1 VVPSRDADAADNES
15 EASEVVDDDDD
26 DDNEAQGAVADAA
39 ALELLALFDS
49 AALRFQEQ
57 SIAMQLEEAHA
68 AGESMLSAAAIP
80 LEEEPDSI
88 AAMQLDTLQ
97 YDLAEAT
104 NHVLDCAQVVLEDPD
119 DEDAVE
125 QFTASL
131 RLAQE
136 TIVAVRRVLAPWEYE
151 ENDGDEGGSKRTDA
165 AYPGQFR
172 VTAADIRK
180 VKLRDKSL
188 RLTTAVASADEV
200 DGDDERRTW
209 RHGQYEAARRVARR
223 CQGRR
228 AVAQGRTAQ
237 RGGARVDAR
246 AVGRRAADA

>member
-1 VVPSRDADAADNES
+1 
-15 EASEVVDDDDD
+15 
-26 DDNEAQGAVADAA
+26 
-39 ALELLALFDS
+39 LT

-80 LEEEPDSI
+80 LEEQPDSI

-104 NHVLDCAQVVLEDPD
+104 NRVLECAQVVLEDPD

-131 RLAQE
+131 RRVQD

-151 ENDGDEGGSKRTDA
+151 EDGGKAHRR
-165 AYPGQFR
+165 R
-172 VTAADIRK
+172 VSGP
-180 VKLRDKSL
+180 VS
-188 RLTTAVASADEV
+188 
-200 DGDDERRTW
+200 
-209 RHGQYEAARRVARR
+209 RHGGRHSQGEAARQVAATDHRVVSDDAVGGDDDENGGERARR
-223 CQGRR
+223 HGEHEAAGRAARRRQGRR
-228 AVAQGRTAQ
+228 AAAQGRAAH

-246 AVGRRAADA
+246 AVGGRAADARS